1 MNVVARGAAGGMP
14 SGGAGIVFR
23 STSEAEEAA
32 MSEIA
37 HEWLTVR
44 EVARHFRVSDR
55 TVTRWV
61 NTDPSMRV
69 RRLGPSGRV
78 IRIHRSE
85 LNREQDLPAAA

>member
-1 MNVVARGAAGGMP
+1 
-14 SGGAGIVFR
+14 
-23 STSEAEEAA
+23 

-44 EVARHFRVSDR
+44 EVAQHYRVSER

-61 NTDPSMRV
+61 NTDPDMRV
-69 RRLGPSGRV
+69 RRIGPSGRT

-85 LNREQDLPAAA
+85 LNRDTSLPVSA

>member
-1 MNVVARGAAGGMP
+1 
-14 SGGAGIVFR
+14 
-23 STSEAEEAA
+23 
-32 MSEIA
+32 MSDSA

-44 EVARHFRVSDR
+44 EVATYWRVSER

-69 RRLGPSGRV
+69 RRVGPSGRT

-85 LNREQDLPAAA
+85 LQRDTSLPVSA